1 MKENNTYD
9 AIFKYSNILIVKGIL
24 IGLLKYEPPL
34 LVHFTVDP
42 GDFPLCFSE
51 YDPNWT

>member
-9 AIFKYSNILIVKGIL
+9 AIFKYSNILIVKRIL
-24 IGLLKYEPPL
+24 IELLKYEPPL
-34 LVHFTVDP
+34 LVHFTVDL
-42 GDFPLCFSE
+42 GGFPLCFSE